1 MRLLPV
7 IIADASPLIGLAKIG
22 RLTLLQQLYQRILIP
37 PAVHA
42 ELQAGSLR
50 PGGAELQ
57 QALAEGW
64 LETADYAA
72 IPTAA
77 VAELKQRLDPGEA
90 EAIALA
96 LHLPA
101 DLLLIDE
108 QRGRVVAQQKGVR
121 IIGTGIVL
129 VTAKRRGYITNVTT
143 ELDALF
149 RSGYRLS
156 ARLRE
161 QLTVMAGE

>member
-1 MRLLPV
+1 MLPV

-22 RLTLLQQLYQRILIP
+22 KLNLLQSLYQRILIP

-50 PGGAELQ
+50 LGGAELQ

-64 LETADYAA
+64 LETVNHTE
-72 IPTAA
+72 IPAAA
-77 VAELKQRLDPGEA
+77 VTELKQRLDLGEA

-121 IIGTGIVL
+121 IIGTGVVL
-129 VTAKRRGYITNVTT
+129 VAAKRRGHITSVRT

-161 QLTVMAGE
+161 QLAVMAGE

>member
-1 MRLLPV
+1 MRLPPV

-22 RLTLLQQLYQRILIP
+22 RLNLLQNLYQCILIP

-42 ELQAGSLR
+42 ELQAGSSR
-50 PGGAELQ
+50 SGGEELQ
-57 QALAEGW
+57 RALAEGW
-64 LETADYAA
+64 LETADYTA

-77 VAELKQRLDPGEA
+77 VAELKQRLDLGEA

-108 QRGRVVAQQKGVR
+108 QCGRVVAQQKGVR

-129 VTAKRRGYITNVTT
+129 VTAKRRGHITSVRT

-161 QLTVMAGE
+161 QLAVMAGE

>member
-22 RLTLLQQLYQRILIP
+22 RLALLKNLYQHILMP
-37 PAVHA
+37 PAVYA

-57 QALAEGW
+57 QALTEGW
-64 LETADYAA
+64 LETVAYAA
-72 IPTAA
+72 IPAA
-77 VAELKQRLDPGEA
+77 EVIELKERLDPGEA

-96 LHLPA
+96 IHLPA

-108 QRGRVVAQQKGVR
+108 QRGRVIAQQKGVR

-129 VTAKRRGYITNVTT
+129 VTAKRRGHIGNVRA

-149 RSGYRLS
+149 RCGYRLS
-156 ARLRE
+156 ATLRE
-161 QLTVMAGE
+161 QLAVMAGE

>member
-1 MRLLPV
+1 MPSV

-22 RLTLLQQLYQRILIP
+22 RLALLRLLYQHIRIP

-42 ELQAGSLR
+42 ELQAGSHR
-50 PGGAELQ
+50 PGGMDLL

-64 LETADYAA
+64 LEVADTAT
-72 IPTAA
+72 IPSTTL
-77 VAELKQRLDPGEA
+77 AELHSRLDAGEA

-96 LHLPA
+96 LHWAA

-108 QRGRVVAQQKGVR
+108 QRGRAVAQQKGVR
-121 IIGTGIVL
+121 IIGSGIVL
-129 VTAKRRGYITNVTT
+129 VRAKQQGHIDSVTK

-149 RSGYRLS
+149 QCGYRLS
-156 ARLRE
+156 ARLRA
-161 QLTVMAGE
+161 QLAAMAGE